1 MKRPIKMKRPIQIL
15 VISCV
20 TALPAVAGGITST
33 GVMSVS
39 GRPELSDSAV
49 SAANAVRDT
58 TAVAAIDT
66 AAIDTA
72 DYETLDAVT
81 VEAVMQRTGAEKSV
95 YIPTTRQRNASQSAT
110 DLLSRMDIP
119 QISVPYGST
128 AVKTVSGQAVA
139 VFIDY
144 VPATQDEL
152 EMMRTSDVLRVEYLQ
167 SPTDTRF
174 GGKTNVINFVMRKYD
189 YGGYVR
195 TRLYENFWANSGQA
209 QVNGRFN
216 YRRMTFDVM
225 GYGYYCAN
233 DHTGTAQTETFRL
246 PDGLG
251 GTNTIERQ
259 STSTGAKFRRND
271 YSASFRARYTSDKFT
286 ANNILAFRDTRI
298 PHNDS
303 QGAVTY
309 SGGDFDDSEYTTV
322 NDSRRQNVTYTG
334 YYYIGIGER
343 NSLTIQPTYAYNHT
357 TQGSV
362 YTEAGLAPIVND
374 AGDNSTLANTSI
386 EYGHTFGGG
395 HSFTLYGYGQ
405 YEHNRTRYTGTTEAL
420 DRTSSY
426 TGNFDA
432 GYSFARGGFSSTVR
446 FGWSLSHIDYNG
458 EKNDFNSPYAD
469 LSLQYSPNTK
479 NSASAYMHT
488 AGWPISS
495 NYKSDRMIQDSPLL
509 WRTGNPA
516 LTAYRSWDFG
526 VQYVYMPSNA
536 WRFSGYAYG
545 WLVADRAAFD
555 YQPFEYQP
563 GEQGLVRNIIQPA
576 GGFGRYNV
584 GFNINWRPLGG
595 KFNITG
601 SLTETITHNGRPYNL
616 DKSVLS
622 GYVQAMYYIGNF
634 NIVAAYV
641 SRGYSFDDSMS
652 GFYTRSRD
660 AFALA
665 AGWNSGSWNVN
676 LHLQNMFRWHWRTS
690 TTAMT
695 SAYYDVTRQN
705 YGVDNHAL
713 IQAKVT
719 YTFSFGKKSKRD
731 SDADLSPDAAKSAS
745 GILH

>member
-1 MKRPIKMKRPIQIL
+1 MKRPIQIL

-128 AVKTVSGQAVA
+128 AVKTVSGQDVA

-144 VPATQDEL
+144 VPATEDEL
-152 EMMRTSDVLRVEYLQ
+152 EMMRTSDVLRIEYLQ

-225 GYGYYCAN
+225 GYGYYCAT

-343 NSLTIQPTYAYNHT
+343 NSLTIQPTYAYSHT

-432 GYSFARGGFSSTVR
+432 GYSFARGGFGSTVR

-536 WRFSGYAYG
+536 WRFSGYAYAWIVG
-545 WLVADRAAFD
+545 NRAAFD
-555 YQPFEYQP
+555 YRPFEYQP

-584 GFNINWRPLGG
+584 GFNVNWRPLGG

>member
-1 MKRPIKMKRPIQIL
+1 
-15 VISCV
+15 
-20 TALPAVAGGITST
+20 
-33 GVMSVS
+33 
-39 GRPELSDSAV
+39 
-49 SAANAVRDT
+49 
-58 TAVAAIDT
+58 
-66 AAIDTA
+66 
-72 DYETLDAVT
+72 
-81 VEAVMQRTGAEKSV
+81 
-95 YIPTTRQRNASQSAT
+95 
-110 DLLSRMDIP
+110 MDIP
-119 QISVPYGST
+119 QISVPFGST
-128 AVKTVSGQAVA
+128 SVKTVSGQNVA

-144 VPATQDEL
+144 VPATEDEL
-152 EMMRTSDVLRVEYLQ
+152 AMMRTSDVLRVEYLQ

-174 GGKTNVINFVMRKYD
+174 GGKTNVINFVMRKYE

-195 TRLYENFWANSGQA
+195 TRLYENFLANSGQA

-246 PDGLG
+246 PDETG
-251 GTNTIERQ
+251 GINTIERQ

-271 YSASFRARYTSDKFT
+271 YSASFRARYISDKFT
-286 ANNILAFRDTRI
+286 ANNTLVFRNTRI

-303 QGAVTY
+303 HGAVTY
-309 SGGDFDDSEYTTV
+309 SGGGYDDSEYTTV

-334 YYYIGIGER
+334 YYYIGIGDS
-343 NSLTIQPTYAYNHT
+343 NSLTIQPAYAYNHT
-357 TQGSV
+357 TQGSI

-395 HSFTLYGYGQ
+395 HSFTLYGYGE

-432 GYSFARGGFSSTVR
+432 GYSFTRGGFSSTVR

-458 EKNDFNSPYAD
+458 VTNDFNSPFAD
-469 LSLQYSPNTK
+469 LFLQYSPKSK

-495 NYKSDRMIQDSPLL
+495 NYKSDRMIQESPLL
-509 WRTGNPA
+509 WRTGNPS

-545 WLVADRAAFD
+545 WLVGNRAAFD
-555 YQPFEYQP
+555 YQPMAQ
-563 GEQGLVRNIIQPA
+563 QQALVRNIIQPA

-584 GFNINWRPLGG
+584 GLNVNWRPLGG

-601 SLTETITHNGRPYNL
+601 SLTETFTHNGRPYNL

-622 GYVQAMYYIGNF
+622 GYVQAMYYVGNF
-634 NIVAAYV
+634 NFVVAYV
-641 SRGYSFDDSMS
+641 SRMYSFDDSMS
-652 GFYTRSRD
+652 GFYTRSKD

-665 AGWNSGSWNVN
+665 AGWGNGSWNVN
-676 LHLQNMFRWHWRTS
+676 LQLQNMFRWHWRTS
-690 TTAMT
+690 TTEMAST
-695 SAYYDVTRQN
+695 YYDVTRQN

-719 YTFSFGKKSKRD
+719 YTFSFGKKSKSD
-731 SDADLSPDAAKSAS
+731 TDADLSPDAARTAS

>member
-128 AVKTVSGQAVA
+128 AVKTVSGQDVA

-144 VPATQDEL
+144 VPATEDEL
-152 EMMRTSDVLRVEYLQ
+152 EMMRTSDVLRIEYLQ

-343 NSLTIQPTYAYNHT
+343 NSLTIQPTYAYSHT

-432 GYSFARGGFSSTVR
+432 GYSFARGGFGSTVR

-469 LSLQYSPNTK
+469 LFLQYSPNTK